1 MKKNKYHILLL
12 LLAVIPSGL
21 AQGLT
26 IISIPWYFT
35 ETINQSSTFA
45 LWYGILTF
53 FAFFWGLYAG
63 VIIDSVNRKKILLYI
78 NIISAILF
86 TCIGSCM
93 FFLNY
98 ISPFLIFIGF
108 GLCSIYYMIFYP
120 NLYALAQELVGR
132 KEYVKIN
139 SIIEIQGQLINISA
153 AIFCGLLLSG
163 SDLFF
168 SYFNIDFFE
177 IKKWSVGKIFLLNA
191 LLYSISATLLIPI
204 KYKTTNLIKIPTI
217 KSAIDDIK
225 KSLNFLMIQKPV
237 FIYGI
242 CSQIIFAFLI
252 VELFTLLPLFVK
264 NCLNETI
271 VIFSL
276 ADFVYGIGAIIAG
289 ITTLKLLRIIN
300 KINLTFLLIILTGY
314 AVLIMINFQTLKIFF
329 IATLI
334 IGIANASVRI
344 TRMSYFFDKIPN
356 NLIGRCNT
364 IFNSI
369 NTVIRNILIFIFSL
383 KWFSYQDHVILGYV
397 IGIFVL
403 IIFSIPILVLIK
415 QKKYS

>member
-1 MKKNKYHILLL
+1 MQKNKYHILLL

-35 ETINQSSTFA
+35 KDINQSSTFA

-53 FAFFWGLYAG
+53 IGFFWGLYAG
-63 VIIDSVNRKKILLYI
+63 VIIDAINRKKILIYI
-78 NIISAILF
+78 NIVSAIFF
-86 TCIGSCM
+86 TSIGSAI
-93 FFLNY
+93 FFLDYN
-98 ISPFLIFIGF
+98 SALIIFMGF
-108 GLCSIYYMIFYP
+108 GLCSTYYIIFYP
-120 NLYALAQELVGR
+120 NLYALAQELVNR
-132 KEYVKIN
+132 KEYIQIN
-139 SIIEIQGQLINISA
+139 SIIEIQGQLINITA

-168 SYFNIDFFE
+168 SYFNIDFVE
-177 IKKWSVGKIFLLNA
+177 IKKWSISEIFLLNGS
-191 LLYSISATLLIPI
+191 LYAISAFILIPI
-204 KYKTTNLIKIPTI
+204 KYKTTKLIKMPNI
-217 KSAIDDIK
+217 KSAIQNIK
-225 KSLNFLMIQKPV
+225 KSLNFLLMRKPI

-252 VELFTLLPLFVK
+252 VELFTLLPVFVK

-276 ADFVYGIGAIIAG
+276 ADFVYGLGAIIAAM
-289 ITTLKLLRIIN
+289 TTMKLLKMIN
-300 KINLTFLLIILTGY
+300 KIYLTFLFIILTGY

-344 TRMSYFFDKIPN
+344 TRMSYFFDHIPN

-369 NTVIRNILIFIFSL
+369 NTIIRNILIFIFSL
-383 KWFSYQDHVILGYV
+383 KWFSQEDHVILGYI

-403 IIFSIPILVLIK
+403 IIFSIPILFLSQ
-415 QKKYS
+415 QKNK